1 MTTEKLQNQPEIF
14 RISRIFGAFY
24 EIYNPVE
31 GYKRAVL
38 RGKMRLDK
46 GEERNPIA
54 VGDFV
59 NAEKKDNSDHTIL
72 SRLERKNS
80 LVRKS
85 EQGESH
91 VLCANVDMVAIIA
104 SLQNPETKLGFI
116 DRSIAACFHAG
127 IQPLILFT
135 KKDLVSRDEEEE
147 KVLFYRELGYK
158 VLSISSMEP
167 DSLLPVHSELSGQ
180 TTYFVGISGSGKST
194 LINSLLGNDT
204 QKVNS
209 ISESSG
215 KGKHTTTNSLLL
227 VLGNSGYIIDSPGI
241 KEWGIFHIPR
251 ETLLCSYPELRSKHN
266 SCSRPDCCSL
276 DANCPMLHYLDS
288 GELLP
293 ERQISIIS
301 MLDSLERTHK
311 IRTGNLK
318 SGKVKGFS
326 KKSTLDFT

>member
-1 MTTEKLQNQPEIF
+1 MALETNQNLSEIF

-24 EIYNPVE
+24 EIYSPKE

-38 RGKMRLDK
+38 RGKMRLEK
-46 GEERNPIA
+46 GEERNPIT

-59 NAEKKDNSDHTIL
+59 STEKKENSDYTII
-72 SRLERKNS
+72 SRMERKNS
-80 LVRKS
+80 LTRRS

-91 VLCANVDMVAIIA
+91 VLCANVDSVAIIA

-127 IQPLILFT
+127 IPPLLVFT
-135 KKDLVSRDEEEE
+135 KKDLVSREEEQE
-147 KVLFYRELGYK
+147 KVHFYKKLGYT
-158 VLSISSMEP
+158 VLSVSYEDSESILRVQA
-167 DSLLPVHSELSGQ
+167 SLLGN

-194 LINSLLGNDT
+194 LINALLGNT
-204 QKVNS
+204 AQKVNS

-227 VLGNSGYIIDSPGI
+227 VLENNGFIIDSPGI

-251 ETLLCSYPELRSKHN
+251 ETLLCSYPELRSKHE
-266 SCSRPDCCSL
+266 SCTKPDCCNMDSS
-276 DANCPMLHYLDS
+276 CPMLQALESD
-288 GELLP
+288 ELSP
-293 ERQISIIS
+293 ERQISMIS
-301 MLDSLERTHK
+301 MLESLERTHK

-318 SGKVKGFS
+318 SGKVKGFQ
-326 KKSTLDFT
+326 KNRTLI